1 MRWTPSL
8 GKAVRKRGDEGIR
21 AVLNAGYE
29 RKAVVPRCVGPQ
41 FELKDFRVFCPKVM
55 AGIDRCLPDTVADR
69 SITIVME
76 RQKPGQSERF
86 RAREANL
93 LAHPIAKAL
102 ENWSTRLS
110 IQTKL
115 AEARPDIPG
124 ELGDRAADICEP
136 LLAIADMAG
145 GKWPE
150 VARSAIVTL
159 FSESEADDDNTGIQ
173 LLKAIREIFDK
184 HGDDRISTPYM
195 LGELIGRDNGEPWGA
210 WWSRDIKNE
219 NIQGPSARL
228 ARLLKPFKIKPETLR
243 WQDGS
248 IAKGYKL
255 EAFKDAFSRYILS
268 FTS

>member
-1 MRWTPSL
+1 MR
-8 GKAVRKRGDEGIR
+8 GF
-21 AVLNAGYE
+21 
-29 RKAVVPRCVGPQ
+29 Q

-55 AGIDRCLPDTVADR
+55 AGIDRCLPANTVADR

-150 VARSAIVTL
+150 VAY
-159 FSESEADDDNTGIQ
+159 
-173 LLKAIREIFDK
+173 
-184 HGDDRISTPYM
+184 TPR
-195 LGELIGRDNGEPWGA
+195 L
-210 WWSRDIKNE
+210 S
-219 NIQGPSARL
+219 PSS
-228 ARLLKPFKIKPETLR
+228 PNP
-243 WQDGS
+243 
-248 IAKGYKL
+248 
-255 EAFKDAFSRYILS
+255 
-268 FTS
+268 